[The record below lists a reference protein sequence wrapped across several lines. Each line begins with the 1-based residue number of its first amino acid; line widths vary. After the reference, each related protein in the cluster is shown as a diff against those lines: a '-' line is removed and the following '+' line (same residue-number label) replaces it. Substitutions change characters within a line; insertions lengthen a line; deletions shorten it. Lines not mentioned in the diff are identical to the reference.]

1 MGKIKMG
8 GFKVQGLDELQ
19 KELEK
24 LGRNKDDFLDK
35 CIKELA
41 ARLYAKVVERTPVG
55 DYDIYVE
62 VTAKRDSKNHKKGD
76 KYIKAK
82 SSGRWGGTLRRGW
95 TIGPITKEGNTYKV
109 DIINPVEYASYVE
122 YGHRQEPGRYVP
134 ALGETAEARMGQ
146 GTVHD
151 DDFIRG
157 TCPDNTNGDRTQV
170 GKIYAEP
177 KTIAPSYRRC
187 FSLPYKLS
195 LNVFSCLYGAY
206 MSC

>member
-1 MGKIKMG
+1 MCWQAERQGDMGKIKMG

-134 ALGETAEARMGQ
+134 ALGKQLKQGWVKGQFMMTISSEELARITPM
-146 GTVHD
+146 V
-151 DDFIRG
+151 IER
-157 TCPDNTNGDRTQV
+157 
-170 GKIYAEP
+170 
-177 KTIAPSYRRC
+177 
-187 FSLPYKLS
+187 KLEK
-195 LNVFSCLYGAY
+195 Y
-206 MSC
+206 MQNLKR